1 MSQAMLG
8 HCGLEV
14 LSILP
19 QKTAWAKDD
28 EATLSKHQAE
38 LLRFQ
43 SADPGYVVNRGIG
56 CQYSKNLPL
65 DSAQHICC

>member
-38 LLRFQ
+38 GFVSNPLTPATSPIVAL
-43 SADPGYVVNRGIG
+43 VVST
-56 CQYSKNLPL
+56 QKT
-65 DSAQHICC
+65 